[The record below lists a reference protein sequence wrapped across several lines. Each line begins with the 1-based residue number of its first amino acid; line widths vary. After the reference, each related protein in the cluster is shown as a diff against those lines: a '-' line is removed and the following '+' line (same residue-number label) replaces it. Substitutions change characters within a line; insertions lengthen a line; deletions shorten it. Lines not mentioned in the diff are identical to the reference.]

1 MNIPA
6 PIGAEYT
13 SADRRWI
20 YQRRSAMK
28 IPTPIGNENTSGDGN
43 TSANWR
49 WIYHH
54 LAKRLPRTWPDIS
67 LWKIHGNLLCKR
79 YVPHYSIPS
88 EEWNWKPNRLYQ
100 NLYKYAYVLKL
111 HSINIGPYNATEFE
125 IVKWTKIK
133 DFSHFKKANQNT
145 IGLDMTDRPTDWSV
159 LRMMTYAPLFEAK
172 AAILTTPQNGGGFI
186 KRHSDTSRLRY

>member
-1 MNIPA
+1 
-6 PIGAEYT
+6 
-13 SADRRWI
+13 
-20 YQRRSAMK
+20 MK

-145 IGLDMTDRPTDWSV
+145 IGLDIDRIGLPNLSV
-159 LRMMTYAPLFEAK
+159 KPVIISKSVYSVSHFSIIVSPKKSVNLR
-172 AAILTTPQNGGGFI
+172 QG
-186 KRHSDTSRLRY
+186 RYSNYP